1 MPAVSVVIPT
11 WKGTSRLQRCLK
23 ALSQQTFRDF
33 EVIVVWNEGGD
44 GEGIHVP
51 AGMALRVKTSE
62 INIGFAAAVNL
73 GARVAQGTY
82 LAVLNDDAFPEPGWL
97 EALVEGMEAGEEVG
111 ACASLM
117 VFDQHPDV
125 VQSAGIAMDRAAI
138 AWDRWRGRPVVEAQV
153 GGEVFG
159 ASAGAA
165 LYRRRMW
172 EQLGGFDERFFAYL
186 EDVELAWRAQV
197 AGWRC
202 VYVPGAVVRHQGS
215 ATLGE
220 GSPRKKILLGR
231 NKVWMV
237 VKNAPREDLPVI
249 LLYDLLAVFYAIVW
263 RQDWYP
269 LLGRLEGLRKLQ
281 PFLAQRRPGRPRLL
295 EPLVLPWEV
304 PKRLGMDAL
313 VRSAP
318 TG

>member
-11 WKGTSRLQRCLK
+11 WKGAARLQRCLE
-23 ALSQQTFRDF
+23 ALSRQTFRDF
-33 EVIVVWNEGGD
+33 EVIVVWNEGGN
-44 GEGIHVP
+44 GEGIRVP
-51 AGMALRVKTSE
+51 TGMALRVETSE
-62 INIGFAAAVNL
+62 TNIGFAAAVNW
-73 GARVAQGTY
+73 GVRVAQGTC

-97 EALVEGMEAGEEVG
+97 EALVEEMEAGEEVG

-117 VFDQHPDV
+117 VFDRQPDV

-138 AWDRWRGRPVVEAQV
+138 AWDRWRGRPVAEARA

-202 VYVPGAVVRHQGS
+202 VYVPGAIVRHQGS

-220 GSPRKKILLGR
+220 GSPPKKILLGR
-231 NKVWMV
+231 NKVWLV
-237 VKNAPREDLPVI
+237 AKNAPWEDLPLI
-249 LLYDLLAVFYAIVW
+249 LLYDLLAVIYAIVW
-263 RQDWYP
+263 RRDRYP
-269 LLGRLEGLRKLQ
+269 LLGRLEGLRNLR

-295 EPLVLPWEV
+295 EPLVPPWEV
-304 PKRLGMDAL
+304 PKRFMGSAL
-313 VRSAP
+313 DR
-318 TG
+318 